1 MELTEVDWTWM
12 EDKDGIDDMDAER
25 SIDECDNFLKYLFWI
40 STKMFIKFKIM
51 AQKYHGSYESD

>member
-1 MELTEVDWTWM
+1 M

-25 SIDECDNFLKYLFWI
+25 SFDEYDNFLKYLFWI

-51 AQKYHGSYESD
+51 AQKYHGSFENV